1 MAELNLKQIED
12 KLNNEFKGD
21 SRKLVFWY
29 DEKMEFIDDI
39 KGLDLENAK
48 IHKLTPTNLFQTKV
62 LLERKD
68 KEGNYLIYA
77 PFKKPDNRE
86 NHLAD
91 IILYSKE
98 FFADKASL
106 LAVDLGISTSHKPIL
121 EKYIR
126 FFNAKDRTKRFCDLE
141 VDNYDDEESIEIA
154 LLSASTKSRVANFE
168 EVVRIV
174 LSEDLSDN
182 KHMEEFCKYDLEEVF
197 WKYCNL
203 NFSYKD
209 EQPSLIKLSISL
221 ILTYARKQ
229 MNKELPGSLKRYLLN
244 KPGTVM
250 AFVDQMM
257 NSSIYMK
264 SFRKISNEVYRA
276 IDGES
281 IFKNYDIEDL
291 MDIDV
296 FKNIDEYIIK
306 WAIDRLL
313 DENLNV
319 KVNDSSMLEL
329 FKSRKFKHFK
339 DLYRHKY
346 DVLINGYYLI
356 LNKNIKIED
365 TILDLVEEYDK
376 KYYKID
382 SYYRRFYYN
391 LDKVE
396 NNSMFQE
403 LQTLVENIYINR
415 YLDKISKE
423 FSNMMDYNKLRQKYK
438 LQRDFYNNFIADE
451 KDRIIVIISDA
462 FRYEVGKE
470 LVDRFKYN
478 EKIEAQIEPQIGVL
492 PSFTSLGMAALLPN
506 KDIQINEDYSVHVD
520 GKATRSLVERNTILQ
535 ARNPKSDCIQ
545 YDDLIK
551 MNRDEMRRFFSGKE
565 VIYIYHNQ
573 IDARGDKLNTEDE
586 VFIACDE
593 AMNEIEGII
602 RRLTNTVSATSFIVT
617 ADHGF
622 IYTRSKNQESDKINK
637 FFDEGDKVNKRF
649 IISDNIYDIL
659 GTKNMI
665 VSDVLENYDKRTIT
679 MPLTS
684 NVFKAQGGGQNFIHG
699 GSSPQETMI
708 PVVSVKT
715 TRGAVDVE
723 DVKISL
729 ISMLTKVTSLQVR
742 LDFIQQEPV
751 SDIIKPATYSIK
763 FIEKSGE
770 LISNEE
776 TYLTKSKSK
785 NSSDRI
791 FSLRFNLRNKKYNQ
805 NDENYL
811 TITNIETGIEIYRQ
825 KVIIDIAFEDDFG
838 FDI

>member
-86 NHLAD
+86 NHLVD
-91 IILYSKE
+91 IIIYSKE
-98 FFADKASL
+98 FFADRASL
-106 LAVDLGISTSHKPIL
+106 LAVDLGIDTSHKPIL

-126 FFNAKDRTKRFCDLE
+126 FFNAKDRTKRFYDLE
-141 VDNYDDEESIEIA
+141 VDTYNEETIEIA
-154 LLSASTKSRVANFE
+154 LLSALTKSRVANFE

-174 LSEDLSDN
+174 LSEELLEN
-182 KHMEEFCKYDLEEVF
+182 KHLEEFRKYDLEEAF

-203 NFSYKD
+203 SFSYKD
-209 EQPSLIKLSISL
+209 EEPSLIKFSISL
-221 ILTYARKQ
+221 LLTYARKQ
-229 MNKELPGSLKRYLLN
+229 MNKDLPRNLSKYVLN

-250 AFVDQMM
+250 AFIDQMM
-257 NSSIYMK
+257 NSSIYMEN
-264 SFRKISNEVYRA
+264 FRKISNEVYRA
-276 IDGES
+276 IDGQS
-281 IFKNYDIEDL
+281 VFKNYEIENL
-291 MDIDV
+291 INIDV
-296 FKNIDEYIIK
+296 FKEIDGYIIT

-313 DENLNV
+313 DENLNIE
-319 KVNDSSMLEL
+319 VNGSSILDL
-329 FKSRKFKHFK
+329 FKSRKFKHFR
-339 DLYRHKY
+339 DLYGNKY

-356 LNKNIKIED
+356 ANKDIKIED
-365 TILDLVEEYDK
+365 NILDLVEVYDK

-382 SYYRRFYYN
+382 TYYRKFYYN
-391 LDKVE
+391 LDKLE
-396 NNSMFQE
+396 NKSIFE
-403 LQTLVENIYINR
+403 DLQNLVESIYINR

-423 FSNMMDYNKLRQKYK
+423 FSNKVDYNILEQKYK
-438 LQRDFYNNFIADE
+438 LQRNFYNNYIGQGKE
-451 KDRIIVIISDA
+451 RIIVIISDA

-470 LVDRFKYN
+470 LVERFNYN
-478 EKIEAQIEPQIGVL
+478 EKIEAKIEPQIGVL

-506 KDIQINEDYSVHVD
+506 EDIAITEDYSVYVD
-520 GKATRSLVERNTILQ
+520 GMPTRNLVERNAILQ
-535 ARNPKSDCIQ
+535 SKNAKSDCVQ

-551 MNRDEMRRFFSGKE
+551 MNRDETRQFFSGKE

-586 VFIACDE
+586 VFVACDE
-593 AMNEIEGII
+593 AMNEIEDII
-602 RRLTNTVSATSFIVT
+602 RKLTNTVSASRFIVT

-622 IYTRSKNQESDKINK
+622 IYTRSKNQESEKINK
-637 FFDEGDKVNKRF
+637 FFTEDDKINKRF

-665 VSDVLENYDKRTIT
+665 VSDVLGNYDNRTIT

-684 NVFKAQGGGQNFIHG
+684 NVFKAQGGGQNFVHG
-699 GSSPQETMI
+699 GSSPQEIII
-708 PVVSVKT
+708 PVVSVRSTK
-715 TRGAVDVE
+715 GSVDVE

-729 ISMLTKVTSLQVR
+729 ISMLSKVTSLQVR

-763 FIEKSGE
+763 FVDKSGE

-776 TYLTKSKSK
+776 TYVAKSKS
-785 NSSDRI
+785 NSSSDRI
-791 FSLRFNLRNKKYNQ
+791 FSLRFNLRNNKYNQ

-811 TITNIETGIEIYRQ
+811 IITNMETGIEIYRQ
-825 KVIIDIAFEDDFG
+825 KVIIDIAFADDFG
-838 FDI
+838 FDL